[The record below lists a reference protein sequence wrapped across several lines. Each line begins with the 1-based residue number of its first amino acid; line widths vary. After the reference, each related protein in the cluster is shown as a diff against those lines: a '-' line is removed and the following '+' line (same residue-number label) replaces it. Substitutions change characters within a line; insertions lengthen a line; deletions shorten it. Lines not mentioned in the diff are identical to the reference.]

1 MYFVKLIGKR
11 GIKNNNRAVG
21 CTFTRMEKTC
31 TWEGKEKGL
40 KTGDLEKPGEVR
52 C

>member
-1 MYFVKLIGKR
+1 MYFVKLTGKR